1 MPKEMVLRLI
11 REAAMHLSDANSS
24 ASLREIS
31 RKFLSQH
38 KITNFNFW
46 RQ

>member
-24 ASLREIS
+24 ASLREIC
-31 RKFLSQH
+31 RRFLAQH
-38 KITNFNFW
+38 KITNLMYKC
-46 RQ
+46 